1 VRAATLLLR
10 HLGRPAD
17 EAVRNQ
23 QRAIA
28 LEMAAGE
35 PYRMA
40 SVNYTNL
47 LIELGRADDALAFG
61 LPLLGRLQGTRQVWG
76 LDLLQANLT
85 AAWLAL
91 GRAPEARALARAAW
105 SQRALVESQPSW
117 ADHLAWL
124 AGLEGRPRDAARLVG
139 HADALYALRRHT
151 RQGVEL
157 QSHAQALALAGAALE
172 QVEVARLRAEG
183 AALDDDAAK
192 RVAFADQEEN
202 VAT

>member
-1 VRAATLLLR
+1 
-10 HLGRPAD
+10 

-28 LEMAAGE
+28 LEAAAGE

-61 LPLLGRLQGTRQVWG
+61 VPLLERLQSTRHSWG
-76 LDLLQANLT
+76 LDGVQANLA
-85 AAWLAL
+85 AAWLAQ
-91 GRAPEARALARAAW
+91 GRAPQARALAHAAW
-105 SQRALVESQPSW
+105 AQRALVESQPTW

-124 AGLEGRPRDAARLVG
+124 AGLEGRPRDAARLLG
-139 HADALYALRRHT
+139 HADALYAVRRHT

-157 QSHAQALALAGAALE
+157 QSYAQAVALATAALGSAE
-172 QVEVARLRAEG
+172 VERLRAEG
-183 AALDDDAAK
+183 AALDDDAAE
-192 RVAFADQEEN
+192 RVAFAD
-202 VAT
+202 ASLG